1 MIVSCVFVDTEN
13 EDEASRSIDV
23 IRLTT
28 ADQQDMYV
36 KQKKSSLE
44 EHQLFRY
51 YFLGTG
57 ESRCMLVNWC
67 NLSRLRLVK
76 L

>member
-1 MIVSCVFVDTEN
+1 MIVSCVFVDTED
-13 EDEASRSIDV
+13 EDEEPRPIDV
-23 IRLTT
+23 IRLTA
-28 ADQQDMYV
+28 ADQKDLYV
-36 KQKKSSLE
+36 IQSNLE

-67 NLSRLRLVK
+67 NLSRLRLAK